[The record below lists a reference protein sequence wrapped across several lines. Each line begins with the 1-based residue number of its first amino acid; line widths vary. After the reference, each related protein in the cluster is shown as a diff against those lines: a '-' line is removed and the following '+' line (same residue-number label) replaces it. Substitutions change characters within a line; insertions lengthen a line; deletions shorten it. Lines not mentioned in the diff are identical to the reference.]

1 MDIPKILPDLGA
13 PVSTRLLNVDEFD
26 DASLGEVMHAATVLM
41 QVASQR
47 MANPATYTE
56 IPTYIDAAGRDWS
69 GFHGESTPTD
79 SPAADSTAT
88 AEKTEPSERN
98 FDEEIAAPIEP
109 DNYCDSLP
117 ALGNMLSQIS
127 RFHASA
133 MTQYSR
139 YLEASM
145 ADQRRYLGT
154 PRKTKDF
161 RDVAD
166 YLTTTM
172 RISRADARKIIKRGK
187 YFAHRPG
194 LHPEASDAKPTFEKL
209 AESMASGDLPIDNAD
224 KLISFDEEL
233 IKYSQKTKQPLERKD
248 QVLEVFEPVMVET
261 AESTTPDELSKVKK
275 RWLEEMVHWICPDG
289 PSPSRAFAKEADN
302 ALKYRDQADG
312 SAIFS
317 MHATPAVTASFK
329 NWMLQQLD
337 LAGSPVLISDEA
349 LTLLD
354 FLTPDTDTDDTATNN
369 DVTAA
374 SHETRHGTEESS
386 QPKSNESSQLESD
399 WDSSED
405 NADDKDQQLTIP
417 SAWLGSMT
425 TWDTSPDPTQVV
437 AESADGTLLTSRDMN
452 LIEKLTTGQ
461 KMGSILLSHMLALLS
476 MDPTEFGGKK
486 AHGISAQLMV
496 VQDIETAYHTLGL
509 GSIPEA
515 ARRPAGPDGYLP
527 PVIKRPNP
535 DDPNEPECLDNPYQF
550 SQHVPPDP
558 VADDDDKPPPW
569 TPYQSEAVNIG
580 PIHPDEVESLLCN
593 ATITGQIWNGPDQ
606 VLQQKRA
613 HRLHTAAQRRAILA
627 RDKGCQA
634 PGCPVPAAYC
644 DIHHIKAWTN
654 GGPTDEDNG
663 IALCPFHHDAL
674 HQGRWTI
681 RKHNG
686 LTFFQ
691 PARWIDPAQPLLRNA
706 YWNT

>member
-1 MDIPKILPDLGA
+1 MDIPKILPDLGS
-13 PVSTRLLNVDEFD
+13 PVSTRLLNLDEFD
-26 DASLGEVMHAATVLM
+26 DASLGEFMHAATVLM

-47 MANPATYTE
+47 MADPATYNE
-56 IPTYIDAAGRDWS
+56 IPTYSDAAGSDWS
-69 GFHGESTPTD
+69 GFHGASVPTA
-79 SPAADSTAT
+79 SPSANGTTTAT
-88 AEKTEPSERN
+88 AEKAEPSERN
-98 FDEEIAAPIEP
+98 LDEEVAAPIEP
-109 DNYCDSLP
+109 ENYCDSLP
-117 ALGNMLSQIS
+117 ALGNMLCQLS

-145 ADQRRYLGT
+145 SDQRRYLGT
-154 PRKTKDF
+154 PRKTNDF

-166 YLTTTM
+166 YLTSTM
-172 RISRADARKIIKRGK
+172 RISRHEARKIIKRGK

-194 LHPEASDAKPTFEKL
+194 LHPEAPDAKPAFEKL
-209 AESMASGDLPIDNAD
+209 GESLASGDLPVDNAD
-224 KLISFDEEL
+224 KLIDFDEEL
-233 IKYSQKTKQPLERKD
+233 IKYSQRTKQPLERKD

-261 AESTTPDELSKVKK
+261 AASTTPDELSKVKK

-317 MHATPAVTASFK
+317 MHATPAVSAGFK

-337 LAGSPVLISDEA
+337 FAGSPVLISDEA

-354 FLTPDTDTDDTATNN
+354 FLTTDTDDTAT
-369 DVTAA
+369 DHDETAA
-374 SHETRHGTEESS
+374 SDDTHPEAEESS
-386 QPKSNESSQLESD
+386 HPKSSDSSQLGPDAVPSGSYAD
-399 WDSSED
+399 ED
-405 NADDKDQQLTIP
+405 DQKLTIP

-425 TWDTSPDPTQVV
+425 TWDTSPDPAQVV
-437 AESADGTLLTSRDMN
+437 AESADGTPLTARDMN

-461 KMGSILLSHMLALLS
+461 KMGSILLSHMLTLLS

-496 VQDIETAYHTLGL
+496 VQDIETAYHTLGF
-509 GSIPEA
+509 GSIPKA
-515 ARRPAGPDGYLP
+515 ARRPSGPDGYLP

-535 DDPNEPECLDNPYQF
+535 DDPDEPECLDNPYQY

-558 VADDDDKPPPW
+558 TADDEPIPW

-580 PIHPDEVESLLCN
+580 PIHPDDVESLLCN

-613 HRLHTAAQRRAILA
+613 QRLHTTAQRRAILA

-634 PGCPVPAAYC
+634 PGCPVPGVYC
-644 DIHHIKAWTN
+644 DIHHIKAWAN

-674 HQGRWTI
+674 HQGRWII

>member
-1 MDIPKILPDLGA
+1 MDIPKILPDLGSS
-13 PVSTRLLNVDEFD
+13 VSTRLLNLDEFGN
-26 DASLGEVMHAATVLM
+26 ATLGEIMHAATLLM
-41 QVASQR
+41 HVASQR
-47 MANPATYTE
+47 MADPATYNE
-56 IPTYIDAAGRDWS
+56 IPTYIDAAGDDWS
-69 GFHGESTPTD
+69 GYHGEAPSAA
-79 SPAADSTAT
+79 SPAAGGTTATAT
-88 AEKTEPSERN
+88 AEKTQPSERN
-98 FDEEIAAPIEP
+98 LDEAVPAPMEP
-109 DNYCDSLP
+109 ENYCDSLP
-117 ALGNMLSQIS
+117 ALGNMLSQLS

-161 RDVAD
+161 RDAAD

-172 RISRADARKIIKRGK
+172 RISRHDARKIIKRGK

-194 LHPEASDAKPTFEKL
+194 LHTEAPDAKPVFEKL
-209 AESMASGDLPIDNAD
+209 AESMANGDLPVDNAD
-224 KLISFDEEL
+224 KLIDFDEEL
-233 IKYSQKTKQPLERKD
+233 IKYSQNTKQPLERKD

-261 AESTTPDELSKVKK
+261 AESTTPDELSKIKK
-275 RWLEEMVHWICPDG
+275 RWMEEMVHWICPDG
-289 PSPSRAFAKEADN
+289 PSPSMAFAKEADN

-317 MHATPAVTASFK
+317 MHTSPAVTANFK

-337 LAGSPVLISDEA
+337 FAGSPVLISDEA

-354 FLTPDTDTDDTATNN
+354 FLTTDKDDISTDDDTATVQE
-369 DVTAA
+369 DIHQEA
-374 SHETRHGTEESS
+374 EESL
-386 QPKSNESSQLESD
+386 QPESSESAQP
-399 WDSSED
+399 SSED
-405 NADDKDQQLTIP
+405 AEDQKLTIP
-417 SAWLGSMT
+417 SAWLGSIT
-425 TWDTSPDPTQVV
+425 SWDTSPDPTKIV
-437 AESADGTLLTSRDMN
+437 AESADGTPLTARDMS

-461 KMGSILLSHMLALLS
+461 KLGSILLSHMLTLLS
-476 MDPTEFGGKK
+476 LAPTQLGGKK

-496 VQDIETAYHTLGL
+496 VQDIETAYHTLGF
-509 GSIPEA
+509 GSIPKA
-515 ARRPAGPDGYLP
+515 ARRPSGPDGYLP

-535 DDPNEPECLDNPYQF
+535 DDPNEPECLDNPYQY

-558 VADDDDKPPPW
+558 TAPGDDEPVSW

-580 PIHPDEVESLLCN
+580 PIHPDDVESMLCN
-593 ATITGQIWNGPDQ
+593 ANITGQIWNGPDQ

-613 HRLHTAAQRRAILA
+613 QRLHTAAQRRAILA

-644 DIHHIKAWTN
+644 DIHHIKAWAN

-663 IALCPFHHDAL
+663 IALCPFHHDAT
-674 HQGRWTI
+674 HHGRWTI

-686 LTFFQ
+686 LTYFQ